1 MNEVEAKIQAL
12 LHEIEPLKHVS
23 AAEFYEFI
31 ISVLRQ
37 EDTKIA

>member
-23 AAEFYEFI
+23 AAEFYELI